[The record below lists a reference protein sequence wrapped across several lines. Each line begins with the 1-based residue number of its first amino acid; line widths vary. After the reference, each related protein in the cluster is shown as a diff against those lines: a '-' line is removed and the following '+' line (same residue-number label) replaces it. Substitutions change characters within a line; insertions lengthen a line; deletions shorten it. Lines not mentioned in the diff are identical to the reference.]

1 MTTALIFQGESMVA
15 YEGWLNRRKWNAPKA
30 SLISLFCGLL
40 GAGFFVPFA
49 CAAQE
54 VMAGWEG
61 NSFSGNGAV
70 TAAFTIPLSQTSAI
84 MIRPAASYLYYDVR
98 QIGLVTEVS
107 APALSLGIG
116 YRYSDTRVTF
126 DISPAVQV
134 LWERR
139 KMIGGTTTER
149 RRVGAGIASGLSF
162 QATPLTFF
170 NLVAGYDTSNKY
182 FTSRAGIKRRI
193 TDLQLQKPWWVQI
206 GAEIIAQGN
215 DETRQ
220 LSGGGLA
227 EIAFDRGKSAL
238 QLRAGYSW
246 FTYPDHSKLER
257 PYLGAGL
264 YHRF

>member
-1 MTTALIFQGESMVA
+1 MVA
-15 YEGWLNRRKWNAPKA
+15 REQWLKCRKLSARKV
-30 SLISLFCGLL
+30 SLMSLFCAVL
-40 GAGFFVPFA
+40 GAGFSAPLA

-70 TAAFTIPLSQTSAI
+70 SAAFAIPLSQTSAI

-98 QIGLVTEVS
+98 QTGLVTQVT

-126 DISPAVQV
+126 DISPAIQV

-139 KMIGGTTTER
+139 KMIGGSTTEQ

-162 QATPLTFF
+162 QATPLTS
-170 NLVAGYDTSNKY
+170 LSLLAGYDTSNKY
-182 FTSRAGIKRRI
+182 FTSRAGIKQRV
-193 TDLQLQKPWWVQI
+193 TDLQLQKPWWVQV
-206 GAEIIAQGN
+206 GAEVIAQGN
-215 DETRQ
+215 NEARQ

-227 EIAFDRGKSAL
+227 EIDFDQGRSAF
-238 QLRAGYSW
+238 QLRAGYAW
-246 FTYPDHSKLER
+246 FTYPDHSTLER

>member
-1 MTTALIFQGESMVA
+1 MVVHEA
-15 YEGWLNRRKWNAPKA
+15 WLSYRKLSSRKV
-30 SLISLFCGLL
+30 SLISVFCGVL

-54 VMAGWEG
+54 VIAGWEG
-61 NSFSGNGAV
+61 NSFSGNTAV

-84 MIRPAASYLYYDVR
+84 MIRPATSYLYYDVR
-98 QIGLVTEVS
+98 QIGLLTKVS
-107 APALSLGIG
+107 APAVSLGIG
-116 YRYSDTRVTF
+116 YRYSDTHVTF

-139 KMIGGTTTER
+139 KLIGGMTTET
-149 RRVGAGIASGLSF
+149 RRVGAGIASGLSY
-162 QATPLTFF
+162 QVTPLTSL
-170 NLVAGYDTSNKY
+170 NLLAGYDTSNKY
-182 FTSRAGIKRRI
+182 FTSRAGIKQRV
-193 TDLQLQKPWWVQI
+193 TDLNLQKPWWLQV

-215 DETRQ
+215 NDARQ
-220 LSGGGLA
+220 VSGGGLA
-227 EIAFDRGKSAL
+227 EIAFDQGKSAL